1 MGTTKSTTAG
11 RTCIQRLRVFVICVV
26 QGAFVTTFFAQT
38 PSSGPAFEV
47 ASVKPNKSGTSFV
60 NIGTLPGGRFNAT
73 NIAPLMLIRQAFQL
87 QLSQIIGA
95 PGWIESERFDIVA
108 KAPADFV
115 ATQMPSLLRSL
126 LADRFKLVA
135 HNEMRELQ
143 IYALVKARADGKL
156 GPQLKPATV
165 DCAAMIAARGRGG
178 APPGGPGGPGEFV
191 GRGGGPGGVPA
202 PPPPGG
208 PGGAP
213 GGVPFG
219 PGNRPPCAQMIGPA
233 SLNGGGMTM
242 AQLANVLS
250 MRVNRIV
257 VDRTGLTGGFDLDLS
272 WTPDQLPQG
281 LPPTPPPGAPPL
293 PAIDPNGPSIFTA
306 VQEQLGL
313 KLESTKGPAD
323 VLVID
328 SIERPTED

>member
-1 MGTTKSTTAG
+1 MQK
-11 RTCIQRLRVFVICVV
+11 LRVFVTFVV
-26 QGAFVTTFFAQT
+26 PCSFIVTLLAQA
-38 PSSGPAFEV
+38 PPSGPAFEV

-60 NIGTLPGGRFNAT
+60 NIGNLPGGRFNAT
-73 NIAPLMLIRQAFQL
+73 NVAPIMLIRQAYQL

-95 PGWIESERFDIVA
+95 PGWLESERFDIVA

-115 ATQMPSLLRSL
+115 PTQMPLLLRSL

-135 HNEMRELQ
+135 HNETRELP
-143 IYALVKARADGKL
+143 IYALVKARNDGKL
-156 GPQLKPATV
+156 GPQLKPAAI
-165 DCAAMIAARGRGG
+165 DCAAIIAARGRGG
-178 APPGGPGGPGEFV
+178 PPGGPGGPG
-191 GRGGGPGGVPA
+191 GPGDFVARGPAPGGAGV

-208 PGGAP
+208 PGGVP
-213 GGVPFG
+213 GPVPFG

-257 VDRTGLTGGFDLDLS
+257 VDRTGLSGGFDLDLS

-281 LPPTPPPGAPPL
+281 LPPVPPPGAPPL

-313 KLESTKGPAD
+313 RLESTKGPAD

>member
-1 MGTTKSTTAG
+1 MNKF
-11 RTCIQRLRVFVICVV
+11 RVFVIVV
-26 QGAFVTTFFAQT
+26 IHGALIATVLAQAP
-38 PSSGPAFEV
+38 PSDPAFEV

-60 NIGTLPGGRFNAT
+60 NIGNLPGGRFNAT
-73 NIAPLMLIRQAFQL
+73 NVAPIMLFRQAYQL
-87 QLSQIIGA
+87 QPSQIIGA
-95 PGWIESERFDIVA
+95 PGWLESERFDIVA

-115 ATQMPSLLRSL
+115 PTQMPLLLRSL

-135 HNEMRELQ
+135 HNETRELP
-143 IYALVKARADGKL
+143 IYVLVKARDDGKL
-156 GPQLKPATV
+156 GPQLKPAAV

-178 APPGGPGGPGEFV
+178 PPPDGRGGAGEFV
-191 GRGGGPGGVPA
+191 GRGGPGPGGAAA
-202 PPPPGG
+202 PSPPGG

-213 GGVPFG
+213 GGAPFG
-219 PGNRPPCAQMIGPA
+219 PGNRPPCAQMVGPA
-233 SLNGGGMTM
+233 TISGGGMTM

-257 VDRTGLTGGFDLDLS
+257 VDRTGLTSGFDLDLS

-281 LPPTPPPGAPPL
+281 LPPVPPPGAPPL

-313 KLESTKGPAD
+313 RLESTKGPAD